1 MKFRWQFDG
10 RSVTAPA
17 ALILFCCT
25 SITILLAQASSAPT
39 QPNSSA
45 AEFPE
50 AGAYA
55 STKLT
60 SARNWI
66 AVKTINN
73 PTSTRN
79 ESKNMTTP
87 HLRKSTSRSPLRLGF
102 LLIALAVSLTITARA
117 NGPRDLISSSAARSH
132 GNAAVQQPASP
143 LIKALPTHPLWSG
156 DTIIYDNGG
165 PNQQDGNEMTEW
177 IQAEDFNLSADST
190 LMIVNFWDIEAP
202 GGAAY
207 QGEIDWTLY
216 ADAGGTPGAAFASG
230 TAAGVDVTRTFIQCC
245 VLGLFDEYS
254 NTFNISP
261 GVALTAGTTYWLGLH
276 NGPLTFTTRSEF
288 YWETTNFNGTFTG
301 HEDQAPFDGVWFDNA
316 QEHAFNLEGTTST
329 GNIRLRARARIAD
342 GTKLVLLHWTGANSD
357 TVDIYRNDAL
367 RATVNNDGEHTDV
380 LTERG
385 IYAYKVCEAGTTN
398 CSNEVEVRFR
408 GP

>member
-25 SITILLAQASSAPT
+25 SITMLLAQASSAPT

-60 SARNWI
+60 SSQNWI
-66 AVKTINN
+66 AVKTISN

-132 GNAAVQQPASP
+132 GTAAVQQPASP
-143 LIKALPTHPLWSG
+143 LIKALPTHPLWSD
-156 DTIIYDNGG
+156 DTILYDNGG
-165 PNQQDGNEMTEW
+165 PNQQDGNEMTQW

-190 LMIVNFWDIEAP
+190 LMTVNFWDIEAP

-216 ADAGGTPGAAFASG
+216 ADAGGMPGAAFASG
-230 TAAGVDVTRTFIQCC
+230 AAVGGDVTRTFIQGG
-245 VLGLFDEYS
+245 VLGFFDEYS
-254 NTFNISP
+254 DSFIISP

-276 NGPLTFTTRSEF
+276 NGPLTFTIRSEF
-288 YWETTNFNGTFTG
+288 YWETTDFNGTFTG
-301 HEDQAPFDGVWFDNA
+301 HEDDAPFDGVWFDNGM
-316 QEHAFNLEGTTST
+316 EHAFNLEGTTGGGGIT
-329 GNIRLRARARIAD
+329 LTATVHHKQGNSRVELSWSPAD
-342 GTKLVLLHWTGANSD
+342 GGQV
-357 TVDIYRNDAL
+357 
-367 RATVNNDGEHTDV
+367 DV
-380 LTERG
+380 LRNGTRVHTTADDG
-385 IYAYKVCEAGTTN
+385 SATNNVGTRTGTFTYQVCETDTGV
-398 CSNEVEVRFR
+398 CSNVVEVSIR
-408 GP
+408 

>member
-60 SARNWI
+60 SSQNWI
-66 AVKTINN
+66 AVKTISN

-132 GNAAVQQPASP
+132 GTAAVQQPASP
-143 LIKALPTHPLWSG
+143 LIKALPTHPLWSD
-156 DTIIYDNGG
+156 DTILYDNGG
-165 PNQQDGNEMTEW
+165 PNQQDGNEMTQW

-190 LMIVNFWDIEAP
+190 LMTVNFWDIEAP

-216 ADAGGTPGAAFASG
+216 ADAGGMPGAAFASG
-230 TAAGVDVTRTFIQCC
+230 AAVGGDVTRTFIQGG
-245 VLGLFDEYS
+245 VLGFFDEYS
-254 NTFNISP
+254 DSFIISP